1 MPITNIQKSV
11 FLFFILLAF
20 NSCDKPIET
29 SWELLSPDGTIKVT
43 VNNIKKD
50 SVTLL
55 SYHVE
60 RINGEMLT
68 EVITESPLGLIRND
82 NSFSENMKFV
92 SEEKKDNVEDAY
104 TLKTGKALH
113 VTTESNEITLQFTN
127 DAEQPINIIFRAYN
141 DGVAFRYQ
149 FPNEDTTTYTITEEL
164 SGFAV
169 PQQKTWMQPYDS
181 ARKFGPAYE
190 KIYKNGDNLENQE
203 DAPFGWCFPALMK
216 TENSWVLLTEAD
228 LEPSYFGAHL
238 TKQNMEGVFNITM
251 PLDGEAMGLGES
263 QPSSTL
269 PWVTPWRAIILGDSL
284 GTIIE
289 SNMVTNLSKPNV
301 LENTD
306 WIKSGRASWSW
317 WSSERWDRDLD
328 SLINFVDFSVK
339 MNWEYSLVDADWN
352 NMPAGEIDSL
362 IRYAN
367 SKNIGLLFWYNSAGA
382 HNTVEHEPRGL
393 MDNPERRK
401 AEFKRI
407 HELGIKGI
415 KVDFLQS
422 DKPFIIEQY
431 IDILKDAAEEELLV
445 NFHGC
450 TIPRGWRR
458 TYPNL
463 ISMESVL
470 GAESYRFSE
479 EFGKKSPALHTIYA
493 AGRNVIGPMDYTPVS
508 FTIRKY
514 PRLTSHA
521 HEIALPI
528 VFESGITHFADK
540 ISAFE
545 NLPGY
550 VQDFLKEIP
559 VTWDEIKYLDGIPG
573 KDMILARRKGDTWYV
588 GGINGENSAKE
599 FTINMG
605 DFGASDY
612 KVTQIL
618 DGKTNT
624 EFAHRTD
631 KLTNK
636 DSLTIVM
643 LPYGGFVVIL
653 KKSKE

>member
-1 MPITNIQKSV
+1 MSILNIQKSI
-11 FLFFILLAF
+11 FIFFILLVLNA
-20 NSCDKPIET
+20 CEKPIET

-43 VNNIKKD
+43 VSNIKKD
-50 SVTLL
+50 SATLL

-60 RINGEMLT
+60 RVNGEILT
-68 EVITESPLGLIRND
+68 EVITESPLGLIRKD
-82 NSFSENMKFV
+82 NPFYENMKFV

-104 TLKTGKALH
+104 TLKTGKALQ
-113 VTTESNEITLQFTN
+113 VTTSSNEMTLQFTN
-127 DAEQPINIIFRAYN
+127 DAEQPINIVLRTYN

-149 FPNEDTTTYTITEEL
+149 FPNKDSAVYTITEEL

-181 ARKFGPAYE
+181 VRKWGPAYE
-190 KIYKNGDNLENQE
+190 KIYKNGDNLKNQE

-216 TENSWVLLTEAD
+216 TDNSWVLLTEAD

-238 TKQNMEGVFNITM
+238 TKQNKEGVFNITM
-251 PLDGEAMGLGES
+251 PLEGEAMGLGAA

-269 PWVTPWRAIILGDSL
+269 PWATPWRAIILGESL

-301 LENTD
+301 LENID
-306 WIKSGRASWSW
+306 WIKPGRASWSW
-317 WSSERWDRDLD
+317 WSSERRERNLD
-328 SLINFVDFSVK
+328 SLIHFVDFAAE

-352 NMPAGEIDSL
+352 NMAAGEMDSL
-362 IRYAN
+362 ISYAN
-367 SKNIGLLFWYNSAGA
+367 SKNIGLLLWYNSGGA
-382 HNTVEHEPRGL
+382 HNVVEHEPRDL

-458 TYPNL
+458 IYPNL

-479 EFGKKSPALHTIYA
+479 EFAEKSPMLHTIYA
-493 AGRNVIGPMDYTPVS
+493 AGRNVVGSMDYTPVS
-508 FTIRKY
+508 FTIRKH

-545 NLPGY
+545 NLPED
-550 VQDFLKEIP
+550 VLDFLKTIP
-559 VTWDEIKYLDGIPG
+559 VTWDEIKYLDGMPG
-573 KDMILARRKGDTWYV
+573 EDMILARRKGNTWYI
-588 GGINGENSAKE
+588 GGINGENIAKK
-599 FTINMG
+599 FTINIA
-605 DFGASDY
+605 DLGAADY
-612 KVTQIL
+612 EVTQIL

-624 EFAHRTD
+624 EFLLKTD
-631 KLTNK
+631 ILKSK
-636 DSLTIVM
+636 DSFTIEM

-653 KKSKE
+653 K